1 MKIEINKLNPHPNNR
16 KVYGYDDN
24 IPELAER
31 IRQSN
36 WIKPILITRQNM
48 IISGHRRVEACKA
61 LNIVEIEFEYVPD
74 DPITQLELF
83 VGENCYR
90 EKTNY
95 QKTQEAKIYA
105 EIEQHKA
112 YNRMIE
118 AGKQNLGQSSAVETF
133 PPLGEGKTRDIVGDK
148 IGMSG
153 RSLDKAQKVVDK
165 MDSTNDEA
173 IREFFEDTLNVNIDA
188 AAKLVEKPDEI
199 IHQVFEK
206 TAGDPKKV
214 SGVIRELD
222 REKMMKP
229 IPLPPGKYQILLL
242 DLTNRVNMIPFNT
255 TISGI
260 CEQDCVLFSWVLP
273 HQVATGIEIS
283 KNWGFRYA
291 SCFVWNRDQE
301 HELSDHGEICLITVK
316 GSPHIIFEHFPYAT
330 EKPSL
335 LKKVI
340 DIVYPGWSRV
350 EIFKGDGWEIW

>member
-1 MKIEINKLNPHPNNR
+1 
-16 KVYGYDDN
+16 
-24 IPELAER
+24 
-31 IRQSN
+31 
-36 WIKPILITRQNM
+36 M

-61 LNIVEIEFEYVPD
+61 LNINEIEFEYVPD
-74 DPITQLELF
+74 DPLTQLELF

-90 EKTNY
+90 EKNNY

-112 YNRMIE
+112 YNRMIHTNE
-118 AGKQNLGQSSAVETF
+118 PRETF
-133 PPLGEGKTRDIVGDK
+133 PQGVDEEEKGRTRDIVAEK

-165 MDSTNDEA
+165 MDSTYDEA
-173 IREFFEDTLNVNIDA
+173 IKEFFEDTLNVNIDT

-199 IHQVFEK
+199 IHQVFER

-214 SGVIRELD
+214 SGVIREMD
-222 REKMMKP
+222 IEKMMEP
-229 IPLPPGKYQILLL
+229 TQLPPGKYQILLL
-242 DLTNRVNMIPFNT
+242 DLTNRVNMIMFNT
-255 TISGI
+255 TISEI
-260 CEQDCVLFSWVLP
+260 CEQDCALFTWVLP

-291 SCFVWNRDQE
+291 SCFVWNRDAE
-301 HELSDHGEICLITVK
+301 NELSDYGEICLITVK
-316 GSPHIIFEHFPYAT
+316 GSPHIIFEHFSCAT

-335 LKKVI
+335 LKKAI
-340 DIVYPGWSRV
+340 DIGYPGWSRV